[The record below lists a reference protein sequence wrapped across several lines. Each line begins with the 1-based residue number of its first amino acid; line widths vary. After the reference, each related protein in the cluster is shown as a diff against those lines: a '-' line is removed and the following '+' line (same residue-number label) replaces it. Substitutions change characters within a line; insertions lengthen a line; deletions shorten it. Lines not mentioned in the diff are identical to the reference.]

1 MFPVDDPVDDCA
13 MEVSAEVFDSGT
25 NGSLS
30 NTDPNPPPYFANPI
44 GFEQSQWSQA
54 AANQQMVNM
63 NGWNCQVPETF
74 YVENVNVVNPSEIY
88 QPTLKES
95 IDLGTKN
102 IKPSPSLFQMAKTF
116 CGNIMKKHKPNIEL
130 GLDEITNQ
138 MALLRFTA

>member
-1 MFPVDDPVDDCA
+1 

-30 NTDPNPPPYFANPI
+30 NTDPNPPLFFANI
-44 GFEQSQWSQA
+44 ISFEQSQWPQA
-54 AANQQMVNM
+54 AANQQMVYM
-63 NGWNCQVPETF
+63 NGWNYQVPETF
-74 YVENVNVVNPSEIY
+74 YAENVNVVNSSEIY
-88 QPTLKES
+88 QPPLKQP

-102 IKPSPSLFQMAKTF
+102 VKPSPSFFQLAKTF